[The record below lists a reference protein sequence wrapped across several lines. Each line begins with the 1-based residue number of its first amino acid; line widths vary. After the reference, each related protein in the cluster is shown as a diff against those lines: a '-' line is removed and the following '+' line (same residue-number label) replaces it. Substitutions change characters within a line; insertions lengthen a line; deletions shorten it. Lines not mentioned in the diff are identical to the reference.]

1 MGALPFVDA
10 HIHLWD
16 LSHIRY
22 PWLTPPFDDKGPNGS
37 VEAIA
42 RTYLLDDYLADAKA
56 WNVVGA
62 VHVDA
67 GAEAAAALDET
78 RWLQALSDAR
88 GLPTGLVAFAALD
101 APNVEALLEAH
112 AAYRAVRGVR
122 HIVNWHADPNR
133 TYTPRDVTGD
143 PAWRAGF
150 GLLAKYGLSFDLQC
164 YPGQMLGLAD
174 LFARHPDTPVMIN
187 HAGMPV
193 DADRTEWRDGMKAL
207 AALPQ
212 VSTKLSGFGFA
223 HRQWTEDQLRPLILE
238 TIDIFGTDRCMFA
251 SDVPT
256 DKLFG
261 SLDKHLTAYA
271 AIIAGFS
278 EGERRDLFG
287 RNANRLYRLGLDL

>member
-16 LSHIRY
+16 LTRIRY
-22 PWLTPPFDDKGPNGS
+22 PWLTPPFDDNGPNGS
-37 VEAIA
+37 VEPIA

-67 GAEAAAALDET
+67 GAEAASALDET
-78 RWLQALSDAR
+78 RWLQALSDER

-101 APNVEALLEAH
+101 APDAEALLEAH
-112 AAYRAVRGVR
+112 AAHRSVRGVR
-122 HIVNWHADPNR
+122 HIVNWHADPKR

-143 PAWRAGF
+143 PAWRTGF

-164 YPGQMLGLAD
+164 YPGQMLGLVD
-174 LFARHPDTPVMIN
+174 LFAAHPDTPVMIN

-193 DADRTEWRDGMKAL
+193 DADKTEWREGMKAL
-207 AALPQ
+207 AALPH
-212 VSTKLSGFGFA
+212 VSTKLSGFGFV
-223 HRQWTEDQLRPLILE
+223 HRRWTEEQIQPLILE
-238 TIDIFGTDRCMFA
+238 AIEIFGTDRCMFA

-261 SLDKHLTAYA
+261 SLDRHLTAYT
-271 AIIAGFS
+271 AITAGFS
-278 EGERRDLFG
+278 EDERRDLFG
-287 RNANRLYRLGLDL
+287 RNANRLYRLGLAV